1 MTTAEKAS
9 NLARVLDAGHFAVAV
24 EISPPIGPNPQAL
37 QRQIDRVKGYADVYN
52 VTDNQSARVHMASL
66 PACIK
71 LKDATAT
78 DSVCRLISWAQP
90 PSASPMSWRSAAIIR
105 YAAIIRMSNRS
116 ATSTRSTWCE

>member
-52 VTDNQSARVHMASL
+52 VTDNQSARVHMATGL
-66 PACIK
+66 YVGMYAM
-71 LKDATAT
+71 T
-78 DSVCRLISWAQP
+78 RLENARFSEHALYILTVTEP
-90 PSASPMSWRSAAIIR
+90 
-105 YAAIIRMSNRS
+105 
-116 ATSTRSTWCE
+116 TTR